1 MKKEMVDVRWYLIKQ
16 FVIVIAVVGIA
27 EHIIQTLI
35 NYLIMPLLGRMF
47 MSNEFADIKFHT
59 MDFVFLLFFLL
70 VELVI
75 GLALR
80 IMPGISYSGEWS
92 RNQLSNILF
101 PGKKIGWE
109 AIELNQLFEFFA
121 IMIGVMFLVI
131 LPYLLAAFY
140 FARITNKHYQ
150 KIFDEQEVLR
160 QEYEKKR
167 NLMLSDIAH
176 DLRTPITTVSGYAK
190 ALSDGMVKEPL
201 KQQEYLDAI
210 SKKAV
215 RMNDLIQLLFE
226 YVKLD
231 SEGFA
236 LHVEKIDLG
245 ELLRKNIALIYS
257 DVEDAGMQLDI
268 SIPDEPCMVEADEMQ
283 ISRVITN
290 LITNAIRHNNEGT
303 TIGIILRGEDDE
315 YKLFIADTGEEIP
328 EELRE
333 TLFDPFAVGDK
344 SRASKGGTGL
354 GLSIAKKIVEMHGW
368 KLTLKT
374 NIIDYTK
381 AFLIEIE

>member
-35 NYLIMPLLGRMF
+35 NYLIMPLVGRMF
-47 MSNEFADIKFHT
+47 MSNGFADIEFHT

-190 ALSDGMVKEPL
+190 ALSDGMVKEPI

>member
-47 MSNEFADIKFHT
+47 MSNGFVDIEFHT

-109 AIELNQLFEFFA
+109 AIELNQLFELFA

-131 LPYLLAAFY
+131 LPYILAAFY

>member
-1 MKKEMVDVRWYLIKQ
+1 MKKEMVDVRRYLIKQ

-47 MSNEFADIKFHT
+47 MSNGFADIEFHT

-101 PGKKIGWE
+101 SGKKIGWE
-109 AIELNQLFEFFA
+109 AIELSQLFEFFA

-131 LPYLLAAFY
+131 LPYILAAFY

-190 ALSDGMVKEPL
+190 ALSDGMVKESI